1 MQKKHGIAHYK
12 IVKIEGHWF
21 AKRRAQSQKP
31 TLQKQEEQEGPKEKE
46 RWDGGARNQM
56 IKPSVSYNENF
67 RSQSQ
72 TSRQLVDQIWLVT
85 KGHF

>member
-31 TLQKQEEQEGPKEKE
+31 KLQKQEEQEGPKEKE
-46 RWDGGARNQM
+46 RWDGGARN
-56 IKPSVSYNENF
+56 PGDE
-67 RSQSQ
+67 
-72 TSRQLVDQIWLVT
+72 T
-85 KGHF
+85 KCLLQWKL